1 MKYVIEVLQPAAWAT
16 VSEGTHFEVFG
27 TLKPK
32 DWDRIDYALLA
43 LREGEALPIAYMTCR
58 EVSRDCV
65 YWQFGGSFPEIR
77 GTLASWAIYKEFIE
91 WARKKYKMVSTYT
104 ANDNYSYLRMA
115 LKAGFKIIGTR
126 NVDGEVFVDLN
137 LDFRGKQINGT

>member
-1 MKYVIEVLQPAAWAT
+1 MKYSVEVLSPEQWAT

-43 LREGEALPIAYMTCR
+43 LREGEPLPMAYVTCR

-65 YWQFGGSFPEIR
+65 YWQFGGVFPEVR
-77 GTLASWAIYKEFIE
+77 GTFATWAIYKTFIE
-91 WARKKYKMVSTYT
+91 WARAKYKMVSTYT
-104 ANDNYSYLRMA
+104 ANDNYAYLKMA

-126 NVDGEVFVDLN
+126 NVDGQVFVDLK
-137 LDFRGKQINGT
+137 LDFKGEE